1 MKVADPI
8 ERARALLQLRRA
20 ADAERELRGLLAQE
34 PQHTAAHALLGLALI
49 QQGQAEEAVREAQ
62 EAVRLAPDQWLPHYA
77 AAQVYNRAHRPDDAI
92 AAVGAALNLQPEYA
106 PAWEVLARA
115 HLLKEDWPRMLDAA
129 LRGLGLDPQD
139 SDLASLAAL
148 ADRKSVV

>member
-115 HLLKEDWPRMLDAA
+115 HLLKLPMLGGAARMAQP
-129 LRGLGLDPQD
+129 GMPKVK
-139 SDLASLAAL
+139 
-148 ADRKSVV
+148 ADTSAQGVAQGVG